1 MKISDVEKFSER
13 FTSEVLVKRNR
24 SAGLISLNFDQK
36 PFRKSKWTVDAARR
50 SHSLYSAKAF
60 IDS

>member
-1 MKISDVEKFSER
+1 MEISDVEKFSWR

-24 SAGLISLNFDQK
+24 SAGLISPNFDQK

-50 SHSLYSAKAF
+50 SHSLYS
-60 IDS
+60 IQSLH